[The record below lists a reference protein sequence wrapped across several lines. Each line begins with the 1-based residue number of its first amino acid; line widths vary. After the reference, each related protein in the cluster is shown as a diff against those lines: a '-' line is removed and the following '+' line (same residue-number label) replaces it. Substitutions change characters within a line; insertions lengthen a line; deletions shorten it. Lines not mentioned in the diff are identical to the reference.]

1 MDLPSIWFRIAM
13 LWMAYGVIGAR
24 LVLAPAAAVEAST
37 YADVLSAL
45 QSGKTV
51 IVLTD
56 LSHCANPESGKA
68 GPPLQGGFRI
78 CAFLILPQKGLAFA
92 DVHQT
97 LDTSDQPVT
106 EYIRY
111 DLKSDGQMMLNVR
124 RQTTAGMVKQPP
136 LVCQLAVGVRFAW

>member
-1 MDLPSIWFRIAM
+1 MDLLSIWLRVAMFR
-13 LWMAYGVIGAR
+13 MAYGLIGAR
-24 LVLAPAAAVEAST
+24 LVLAPAAAAEAST

-45 QSGKTV
+45 QTGKAVT
-51 IVLTD
+51 VLTE

-68 GPPLQGGFRI
+68 GPALQGGFRI
-78 CAFLILPQKGLAFA
+78 DAFLIVPEKGLVFA

-97 LDTSDQPVT
+97 LDLSDQPVT

-111 DLKSDGQMMLNVR
+111 NLNTDGKMTLNVR
-124 RQTTAGMVKQPP
+124 RQTNAGIVKQPP